1 MVAPG
6 GAIQSLMEQGW
17 EGDLL
22 CVTGAGDN
30 AHAFHGQCI
39 FMLQALSVPLVGNI
53 FKSGGVGIMMLATPS
68 HMAWKEKYPS
78 KVWCME
84 K

>member
-1 MVAPG
+1 MLAM
-6 GAIQSLMEQGW
+6 ASAY
-17 EGDLL
+17 L
-22 CVTGAGDN
+22 C
-30 AHAFHGQCI
+30 C
-39 FMLQALSVPLVGNI
+39 LSVPLVGNI
-53 FKSGGVGIMMLATPS
+53 FKSVGVGIMTLATPS